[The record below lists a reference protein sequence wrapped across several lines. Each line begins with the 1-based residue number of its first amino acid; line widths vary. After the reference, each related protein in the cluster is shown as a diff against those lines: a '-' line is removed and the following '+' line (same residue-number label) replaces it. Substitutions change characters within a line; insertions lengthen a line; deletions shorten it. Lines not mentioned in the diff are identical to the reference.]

1 MNKSQPQIRVGT
13 SGWHYDHWI
22 GRFYPAELKKG
33 DWLSFYMR
41 HFDTVE
47 INNTFYHL
55 PKETSIERWRKQ
67 APKDFVYTV
76 KANRYITHI
85 KKLKDTAQE
94 LSRFY
99 ERIKPLG
106 PNLGPVLYQLPPNLH
121 KDLTL
126 LADFLA
132 LLPKKYVGVFEF
144 RHESWYCD
152 EVYELL
158 DRHGLGFCTHD
169 MPGKV
174 SPKIVTGK
182 LLYLRLHGA
191 TGRYSGNYPA
201 KSLQDWAQWIKEN
214 AKPRRNIY
222 AYFNNDYNAYAVNNA
237 KQLRQML
244 VSQ

>member
-1 MNKSQPQIRVGT
+1 MTKGQPQIRVGT
-13 SGWHYDHWI
+13 SGWHYDDWA
-22 GRFYPAELKKG
+22 GRFYPADMKKS
-33 DWLSFYMR
+33 DWLSFYMQ

-55 PKETSIERWRKQ
+55 PKETSIERWQKQ

-85 KKLKDTAQE
+85 KKLKDTAEE
-94 LSRFY
+94 LTRFY

-106 PNLGPVLYQLPPNLH
+106 SNLGPVLFQLPPSLH
-121 KDLTL
+121 KNIKL
-126 LADFLA
+126 LAGFLDM
-132 LLPKKYVGVFEF
+132 LPKRRLAVFEF
-144 RHESWYCD
+144 RQESWYCD

-158 DRHGLGFCTHD
+158 DKNGAGFCTHD

-174 SPKIVTGK
+174 SPRIVTGK

-191 TGRYSGNYPA
+191 TGRYSGNYPT
-201 KSLQDWAQWIKEN
+201 KTLQDWAQWIRQS
-214 AKPRRNIY
+214 AKPSQNIY

-244 VSQ
+244 VNQ